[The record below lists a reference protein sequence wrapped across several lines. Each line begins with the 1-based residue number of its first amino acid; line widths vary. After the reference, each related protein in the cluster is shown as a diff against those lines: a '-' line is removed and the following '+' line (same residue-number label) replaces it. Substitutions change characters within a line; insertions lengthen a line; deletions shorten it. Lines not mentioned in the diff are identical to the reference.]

1 MNEVLKIEL
10 AVAFYCLVEAVA
22 EYNQIKTKSP
32 SLPNYK
38 IYDKREHTWS
48 LIKYFAV
55 LLLPICIELSYY
67 KLLPSLLLYRRLV
80 FDYFLKIFRRKKFK
94 RIEGNLFFDKTS
106 RNIFGANGGYLEL
119 IAVLIIKTLSLFLFF
134 KFS

>member
-10 AVAFYCLVEAVA
+10 AVALYCLVEAVA

-48 LIKYFAV
+48 LIKFFAV
-55 LLLPICIELSYY
+55 LVLPVFLNTDYY
-67 KLLPSLLLYRRLV
+67 KLLPSLIFDRRLV
-80 FDYFLKIFRRKKFK
+80 FDYFLKVFRKRPFKK
-94 RIEGNLFFDKTS
+94 IEGTLFFDNFS

-119 IAVLIIKTLSLFLFF
+119 IAVSIIKTLSLFLFF

>member
-1 MNEVLKIEL
+1 MNDVLQIEI
-10 AVAFYCLVEAVA
+10 AVALYCLIEAIA

-32 SLPNYK
+32 SVPNYH

-106 RNIFGANGGYLEL
+106 RNIFGLNGGYYEAICLL
-119 IAVLIIKTLSLFLFF
+119 ILKTLFLYLFF